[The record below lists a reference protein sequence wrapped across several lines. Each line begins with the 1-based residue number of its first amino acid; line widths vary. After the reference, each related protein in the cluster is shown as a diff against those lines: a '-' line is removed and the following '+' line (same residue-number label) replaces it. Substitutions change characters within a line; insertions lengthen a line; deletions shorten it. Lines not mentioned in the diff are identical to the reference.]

1 MIRRFKNLGFCTWKI
16 NIINNG
22 KNPAQLIPC
31 DMLKQREEKKGI
43 LIPNF
48 MTCSSKQNPQ
58 VSQVKIAFELRV
70 KEALHEMSTSASFC
84 TCSQCLPGLRVR
96 VTILR
101 KSNGEVSWLRIKVI
115 SILLCSLKRKKM
127 FSHINS
133 FRRGVWNCSN
143 SYF

>member
-16 NIINNG
+16 NI
-22 KNPAQLIPC
+22 PAQLIPC

-58 VSQVKIAFELRV
+58 VFQVKIAFELRV
-70 KEALHEMSTSASFC
+70 KEAHEMSTSASFC

-101 KSNGEVSWLRIKVI
+101 KSNGEVSWLRIKGI
-115 SILLCSLKRKKM
+115 SILLCLKRKKM

-133 FRRGVWNCSN
+133 FHGGVWNCN
-143 SYF
+143 SDCF